1 MKQEELYIKVGEKE
15 FIEFLVAKDRVKKL
29 EAMLEYSNNQLDNAL
44 EYIDDLVVLNNGQSS
59 RLAELEANRR
69 KLEAMINVAN
79 S

>member
-15 FIEFLVAKDRVKKL
+15 FIEFLVAKNRVKKL

-69 KLEAMINVAN
+69 KLEAMINVEHI
-79 S
+79 

>member
-1 MKQEELYIKVGEKE
+1 MQEPYIKVGEKE

-44 EYIDDLVVLNNGQSS
+44 EYIDDLLILNNGQSS
-59 RLAELEANRR
+59 RLAELEADRR

>member
-1 MKQEELYIKVGEKE
+1 MQEPYIKVYEKE

-44 EYIDDLVVLNNGQSS
+44 EYIDDLVMLNNGQSS
-59 RLAELEANRR
+59 RLAELEADRK

>member
-1 MKQEELYIKVGEKE
+1 MQEPYIKVYEKE

-59 RLAELEANRR
+59 RLAELEADRR
-69 KLEAMINVAN
+69 KLEAMINVEHL
-79 S
+79 